1 MVGFGCCLVV
11 LVVGSVEGRLVV
23 GSGMFRFLG
32 VVVGCVLVGVACS
45 SGGSSAGSSSLVD
58 EAAGVSVTSGVEA
71 STTTVD
77 ERGVLAEVLGVEAPS
92 TTISGDADEQA
103 AADIVYF
110 DYLVN
115 DKCLAQLAICDTT
128 IFGDTRSER
137 FFESTRADYAAG
149 VAQGVS
155 FEAGEFPVEQ
165 THLMVRR
172 SETNEDVIGVLSCR
186 RNYRI
191 HYNPDGSVL
200 DGSSPAALALSRVV
214 REGDGVWLLD
224 DWIVVAEFQP
234 ETDGGNAC
242 LEFEGSEFPEVEAAD
257 FLA

>member
-1 MVGFGCCLVV
+1 M
-11 LVVGSVEGRLVV
+11 GSVEGRLVV

-103 AADIVYF
+103 AVDIVYF
-110 DYLVN
+110 DYLIV
-115 DKCLAQLAICDTT
+115 DACRIAIKVCDTSV
-128 IFGDTRSER
+128 FGDTRSEQL
-137 FFESTRADYAAG
+137 FESTRADYAAG
-149 VAQGVS
+149 VAQGVT

-165 THLMVRR
+165 THLMARR
-172 SETNEDVIGVLSCR
+172 SETNDDVIGVLTCR

-191 HYNPDGSVL
+191 KYDSDGSVL
-200 DGSSPAALALSRVV
+200 DDGSPAILFLSRVV

-234 ETDGGNAC
+234 ETNGGNAC

-257 FLA
+257 LLA